1 MNKQLR
7 DLIEGCVHCKA
18 AHLIDLVVRG
28 AHAKPILEVFIDSEN
43 GVTTDVCSAVSREI
57 AEVLD
62 STRVIARDYTLTVSS
77 PGIDRSLR
85 FPWQYQKHVG
95 RMLRVKTKK
104 GEQTEELNGV
114 CKAADETGVTIETK
128 NGPVVLAYDAIS
140 EAKVKAPW

>member
-1 MNKQLR
+1 MNNQLR
-7 DLIEGCVHCKA
+7 DLIEGCVNRKA

-28 AHAKPILEVFIDSEN
+28 VHAKPVLEVFIDSEN

-57 AEVLD
+57 AEALD
-62 STRVIARDYTLTVSS
+62 ASRAIGRDYTLTVSS

-85 FPWQYQKHVG
+85 FPWQYAKHAG
-95 RMLRVKTKK
+95 RTLRIKTKSADQT
-104 GEQTEELNGV
+104 GEVTGT

-128 NGPVVLAYDAIS
+128 NGPVVITYDVIS